1 MTDKKNN
8 NTVPDHLREDG
19 SEGYQPR
26 SYNPRTYQRDVEF
39 YRDYDSSSRH
49 WLTDQYGNPI
59 GGPRGNRGGDY

>member
-1 MTDKKNN
+1 MTDKNR

-26 SYNPRTYQRDVEF
+26 SNPPRPYQRDVEF
-39 YRDYDSSSRH
+39 YRDYDSSSSH

-59 GGPRGNRGGDY
+59 GGPRRNRGGDY

>member
-26 SYNPRTYQRDVEF
+26 SIVPRVPQRDVEF
-39 YRDYDSSSRH
+39 FRDYDSSPH
-49 WLTDQYGNPI
+49 WLTDAQGNPI
-59 GGPRGNRGGDY
+59 GGPRKNRGDY